1 MEDDTDFVILTL
13 YVTEVLLLGGN
24 KQLLNKLMKQ
34 LMDRFEMT
42 DMGDVSRVLGMN
54 ATRDREQGT
63 TTTDEKDNTEDI
75 VERFGMKDCNPA
87 FTPGAGPELSLNQP
101 ENDLLG
107 EEGKQRYQSIVGPT
121 MYFTQ
126 FSRYDI
132 LYAVNQLARGM
143 SKLSRTHMGAA

>member
-63 TTTDEKDNTEDI
+63 TTTDEKDNTEDV

-107 EEGKQRYQSIVGPT
+107 EEGKQRY
-121 MYFTQ
+121 
-126 FSRYDI
+126 
-132 LYAVNQLARGM
+132 
-143 SKLSRTHMGAA
+143 LSLIHI